1 MLPEIED
8 KVEETEEQPQAED
21 KFANVDD
28 DYGDFDE
35 DSNFDENTA
44 TSDDFGETQEENPVE
59 EPIEGEE
66 FDEES
71 DDEAEEESEEDQELK
86 KKAIIKK
93 AAIAAAVALVLI
105 GGGITTKVILSHT
118 NARAEQQALNEGASL
133 GDATAE
139 EEGGLA
145 VPAEAQSPTGGQLDQ
160 PTVGGGEEGGLS
172 IPENDT
178 DALGATPTTE
188 EAKPPVTPVTPAEK
202 PSGPKAGTSN
212 ATTSDLNKAV
222 ANAFS
227 DAPTSMTV
235 RKASWGVGASLAADA
250 SFKAY
255 LQQMGKSVKSA
266 LRKNLASVKGEAP
279 ASPVKIRIKMSDS
292 GNLQDVVILKSCGN
306 TQVDEI
312 VLQSVKQ
319 IVAACPFPELSENTL
334 KANHKATGS
343 NTVKMSLTVTF

>member
-1 MLPEIED
+1 M
-8 KVEETEEQPQAED
+8 
-21 KFANVDD
+21 
-28 DYGDFDE
+28 
-35 DSNFDENTA
+35 
-44 TSDDFGETQEENPVE
+44 
-59 EPIEGEE
+59 
-66 FDEES
+66 
-71 DDEAEEESEEDQELK
+71 
-86 KKAIIKK
+86 
-93 AAIAAAVALVLI
+93 
-105 GGGITTKVILSHT
+105 
-118 NARAEQQALNEGASL
+118 
-133 GDATAE
+133 
-139 EEGGLA
+139 A

-188 EAKPPVTPVTPAEK
+188 EAKPPVTPVTSAEK